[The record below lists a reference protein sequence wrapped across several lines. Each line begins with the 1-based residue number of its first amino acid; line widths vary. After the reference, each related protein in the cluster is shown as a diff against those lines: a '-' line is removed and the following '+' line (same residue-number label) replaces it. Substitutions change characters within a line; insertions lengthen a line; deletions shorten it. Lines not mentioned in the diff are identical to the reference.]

1 MFRIGIGGCRFFDD
15 YSFFQNKLDSVIAK
29 VMCCD
34 NIIILSGHCRGTDM
48 MAEKYAKERGYSLEL
63 YPAKWSEYGRCAGVI
78 RNKEIV
84 NNSDLIVAFWD
95 GKSKGTKNL
104 IENAIALSK
113 PYKIIYIDS
122 KPPT

>member
-1 MFRIGIGGCRFFDD
+1 
-15 YSFFQNKLDSVIAK
+15 
-29 VMCCD
+29 MCCD

-63 YPAKWSEYGRCAGVI
+63 YPAKWSVYGRCAGVI

-104 IENAIALSK
+104 IDNAISLSK
-113 PYKIIYIDS
+113 PYIIIYIDS
-122 KPPT
+122 KPPTKL